1 MLLAGGLNV
10 RVGISQQPA
19 YLITMYHIPSE
30 SASQDLHDEGVYI
43 ALHSTI
49 EEEYCVSCGSEASPV
64 QLVPAAK

>member
-1 MLLAGGLNV
+1 MLPTEGLYIQV
-10 RVGISQQPA
+10 SISQQPA

-43 ALHSTI
+43 ALHPTV
-49 EEEYCVSCGSEASPV
+49 EEEYCVSCGFEASPV